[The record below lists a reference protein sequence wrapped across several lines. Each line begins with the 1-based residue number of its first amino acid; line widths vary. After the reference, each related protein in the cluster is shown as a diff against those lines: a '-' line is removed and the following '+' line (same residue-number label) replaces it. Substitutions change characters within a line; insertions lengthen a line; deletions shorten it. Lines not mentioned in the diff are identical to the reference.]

1 MPKRKLKWVHLESGA
16 ILDDDTFQKY
26 IEAFDMP
33 PYVQTPT
40 EGRWREGGVP
50 PKVGVAK
57 SVPPKELPI

>member
-16 ILDDDTFQKY
+16 ILDDDIFQKY

-40 EGRWREGGVP
+40 KGRTRIVEGANE
-50 PKVGVAK
+50 VGRG
-57 SVPPKELPI
+57 E